1 MDIKQTVDIFK
12 ALSDETRLRILHLFI
27 KSGEELCVCELTD
40 SLEVTQYNVSRHL
53 KVLATAGLLDREKEG
68 RWVYFKLA
76 NHQDAVIEHVLKAI
90 SHLSEA
96 IATRDLVELNQ
107 RLKLRTNGRCTIGIQ
122 KKYLISKHDQ
132 K

>member
-68 RWVYFKLA
+68 RWVYFRLA
-76 NHQDAVIEHVLKAI
+76 QPSDAVLQHVLQAVGA
-90 SHLSEA
+90 LSDEVT
-96 IATRDLVELNQ
+96 TRDLTELQQ
-107 RLKLRTNGRCTIGIQ
+107 RLSLRTNGRCTIGIQ
-122 KKYLISKHDQ
+122 KKHLTK
-132 K
+132 KG

>member
-53 KVLATAGLLDREKEG
+53 KVLATAGLLEREKEG
-68 RWVYFKLA
+68 RWVYFRLA
-76 NHQDAVIEHVLKAI
+76 QPSDAVLHHVLQAVGA
-90 SHLSEA
+90 LSDDVT
-96 IATRDLVELNQ
+96 TRDLTELQQ
-107 RLKLRTNGRCTIGIQ
+107 RLTLRTNGRCTIGIQ
-122 KKYLISKHDQ
+122 KKHLAK
-132 K
+132 KG